1 VTERQR
7 AARARTAAADRLA
20 AALGEPG
27 CPVCRCLEADARRDL
42 GAWLREQTMDPAGRA
57 ALRDAGG
64 FCGWHTGLLR
74 EAADGILS
82 VAILAEDLLGAA
94 VAARKRCPACAGL
107 RRQADEYLAG
117 LLESTA
123 TARLAAGPGLPC
135 RPHLAA
141 LRARARRDRRLPA
154 VEAAVAPQLQRL
166 RAALGRFI
174 AKQDHRSATLPDAEE
189 ARAWREALEHLAGGP
204 VVSGSDVASA

>member
-42 GAWLREQTMDPAGRA
+42 AAWLREQTMDPAGRA
-57 ALRDAGG
+57 ALRGAGG

-74 EAADGILS
+74 DAADGLLS
-82 VAILAEDLLGAA
+82 VAILAEDLLGARVA
-94 VAARKRCPACAGL
+94 VRKRCPACATL
-107 RRQADEYLAG
+107 RRQEEAYLAG
-117 LLESTA
+117 LLDPPSIA
-123 TARLAAGPGLPC
+123 WLAAGPGLPC

-141 LRARARRDRRLPA
+141 LGTRARREGRLPA
-154 VEAAVAPQLQRL
+154 VEAAVAPRLHRL

-174 AKQDHRSATLPDAEE
+174 AKQDYRSGTPPDAEE
-189 ARAWREALEHLAGGP
+189 ARAWREALEHLTGGP
-204 VVSGSDVASA
+204 AIAGSDLASA